1 MSLVQKMFPSLV
13 GSIFLC
19 ICRKT
24 NWSQLRKHVYDN
36 MSAYL
41 ARKEERIQ
49 TREAQKAA
57 REELKQKPPKI
68 PKLEVQDCS
77 HEPTKEDL

>member
-1 MSLVQKMFPSLV
+1 M
-13 GSIFLC
+13 
-19 ICRKT
+19 T
-24 NWSQLRKHVYDN
+24 NWSQLRKHVFDN

-68 PKLEVQDCS
+68 PKLEQEDCS
-77 HEPTKEDL
+77 HEHTKEEL

>member
-1 MSLVQKMFPSLV
+1 
-13 GSIFLC
+13 
-19 ICRKT
+19 
-24 NWSQLRKHVYDN
+24 

-57 REELKQKPPKI
+57 REELKQKQPKI

-77 HEPTKEDL
+77 HEHTKEEL

>member
-1 MSLVQKMFPSLV
+1 M
-13 GSIFLC
+13 
-19 ICRKT
+19 T
-24 NWSQLRKHVYDN
+24 NWSQLRKHVFDN

-57 REELKQKPPKI
+57 REELKQKPAKM
-68 PKLEVQDCS
+68 PKLEQEDCS
-77 HEPTKEDL
+77 HEHTKKEL

>member
-1 MSLVQKMFPSLV
+1 
-13 GSIFLC
+13 
-19 ICRKT
+19 
-24 NWSQLRKHVYDN
+24 

-57 REELKQKPPKI
+57 REELKQKPTKI

-77 HEPTKEDL
+77 YEPTKEDL